1 MFIKRIIVI
10 LIALFFSMSSAVSK
24 NQTQTQINLHRD
36 SVDVLHYSINLN
48 ITKFATKQIF
58 GNTEL
63 TIVPK
68 TDNLDVIS
76 LDLLKFTIDSITA
89 ENNSIE
95 NILYNDTL
103 LKISLKTAIS
113 INDTINIT
121 VYYNGRPQQDAKWGG
136 FFYTSDCAYN
146 MGVGMASDPV
156 CFGRAW
162 YPCID
167 DFVDRATYDFNITVK
182 DEHKAICGGTLSS
195 TTNNGDGTKTY
206 HWKLHNTIPTYLSS
220 VAVGNYTAIVDSFTS
235 VSGNIIPIDIYV
247 NPSDSSNAVKTF
259 KNLKQVLS
267 GYESRFGKYPWE
279 RVGYVCVP
287 FDAGAMEHATN
298 IAYPISALDGSL
310 SAETLYAHELSHHWF
325 GNLVTC
331 KTADDMW
338 LNEGWASYC
347 EAINEENLYG
357 EKTFIKYVNNNHK
370 NVLKLAHINDD
381 GYRAV
386 SGVPHDYTYG
396 TTVYDKGADVV
407 HTIRGYLGDSLF
419 FSSIKNYLSA
429 FSYNSVSSEEF
440 RDFFSEN
447 TGVDLTDFFQAWVFS
462 PGFSHFSIDSVSVIN
477 TGNEY
482 ETTVYVRQKLK
493 EKTEFANSN
502 RVELTFMDENWQMCT
517 KTIFF
522 SGETGSQTFSLNINP
537 KIVMVDYYDKIG
549 DANINTY
556 KTIKTLGNNIF
567 SGVDFSAIV
576 LNISDSA
583 FIRVEQNWVCPD
595 GFKKTVP
602 HLLISDF
609 DKYWKVEGVL
619 PETFS
624 AKGKFYYDFVNEDE
638 KPEDGDSL
646 ILLYRRSAAN
656 NWREISHTWQGF
668 LLKGSFTTDSLLL
681 GEYAV
686 GYWDLHADVNDNN
699 LNNENSLQI
708 FPNPSTNKFT
718 FRVNLQNDAEVT
730 IYDILGK
737 VALRKEIN
745 KQTMSFNWCPENKS
759 KGVYFV
765 TLKEKNKTIIS
776 KKIILN

>member
-10 LIALFFSMSSAVSK
+10 LIALFFSISSAVSK
-24 NQTQTQINLHRD
+24 NKEYKKTNLHSD
-36 SVDVLHYSINLN
+36 SLDVLNYSINLN
-48 ITKFATKQIF
+48 ITKFATKQIS
-58 GNTEL
+58 GNTKL

-68 TDNLDVIS
+68 IENLDVIS
-76 LDLLKFTIDSITA
+76 LDLLNFTIDSISA
-89 ENNSIE
+89 ENNKIE
-95 NILYNDTL
+95 NFSYNDTL
-103 LKISLKTAIS
+103 LNIYMETPMSIS
-113 INDTINIT
+113 DTINIT
-121 VYYNGRPQQDAKWGG
+121 VYYNGKPQQDAKWGG

-182 DEHKAICGGTLSS
+182 DEHEAICGGTLSS

-220 VAVGNYTAIVDSFTS
+220 VAVGNYIAIVDSFTS
-235 VSGNIIPIDIYV
+235 VSGNTIPIDIYV
-247 NPSDSSNAVKTF
+247 NPSDSASAVKTF

-287 FDAGAMEHATN
+287 FDGGAMEHATN

-310 SAETLYAHELSHHWF
+310 SSETLYAHELSHHWF
-325 GNLVTC
+325 GDLVTC

-347 EAINEENLYG
+347 EAINKENLYG
-357 EKTFIKYVNNNHK
+357 ESSFIQYVNNNHK
-370 NVLKLAHINDD
+370 YVLKFAHINDD

-396 TTVYDKGADVV
+396 TTVYDKGADVA
-407 HTIRGYLGDSLF
+407 HTLRGYLGDSLF
-419 FSSIKNYLSA
+419 FSGIKNYLSA
-429 FSYNSVSSEEF
+429 FSYKSVSSEDF
-440 RDFFSEN
+440 RDFLSEN

-462 PGFSHFSIDSVSVIN
+462 PGFSHFSVDSFSVVN
-477 TGNEY
+477 NGNEY

-522 SGETGSQTFSLNINP
+522 SGETGNQTFSLNINP
-537 KIVMVDYYDKIG
+537 KIVMVDYNNKMG
-549 DANINTY
+549 DANTNTH
-556 KTIKTLGNNIF
+556 KTIKTLGSITF
-567 SGVDFSAIV
+567 SNVDFSTIV
-576 LNISDSA
+576 LNITDSA
-583 FIRVEQNWVCPD
+583 FIRVEQNWVSPD
-595 GFKKTVP
+595 GFKTIVP
-602 HLLISDF
+602 HLLISGF
-609 DKYWKVEGVL
+609 DNYWKVDGML
-619 PETFS
+619 PDNFS
-624 AKGKFYYDFVNEDE
+624 AKGKFYYDFVNEEE

-646 ILLYRRSAAN
+646 ILLYRKSAAN
-656 NWREISHTWQGF
+656 NWREISNTWQGF

-681 GEYAV
+681 GEYAL
-686 GYWDLHADVNDNN
+686 GYWDLNAEINDNE
-699 LNNENSLQI
+699 LNEENSLHI
-708 FPNPSTNKFT
+708 FPNPSTDKFT
-718 FRVNLQNDAEVT
+718 FKFNLHEDAEVS
-730 IYDILGK
+730 IFDILGK
-737 VALRKEIN
+737 PVLRQKID
-745 KQTMSFNWCPENKS
+745 KQTLSFNWHPENNS
-759 KGVYFV
+759 KGIYIVK
-765 TLKEKNKTIIS
+765 LKEKNKAIIS
-776 KKIILN
+776 KKIIIK